1 MLSGRTLWVGGASE
15 GLVDDFPMANFNCAF
30 EVIDDFESFR
40 DLFYLLMI
48 GCGVGFR
55 VLESD
60 VAKLPKVKTTVQLEH
75 AEYVQAKKSERK
87 ITQVYI

>member
-1 MLSGRTLWVGGASE
+1 MVLPKVGRRI
-15 GLVDDFPMANFNCAF
+15 PMANFNCAF

-55 VLESD
+55 VLK
-60 VAKLPKVKTTVQLEH
+60 AMLRNFQ
-75 AEYVQAKKSERK
+75 R
-87 ITQVYI
+87 